1 MTLAMAPP
9 TEIVIPYRP
18 RKWARQAHAT
28 FKRWLALVL
37 HRRAGKTTFE
47 LNHHQRAATNDDW
60 ERQRLRY
67 LLPKAPADQ
76 IETLLK
82 KRIYWHVMPSYKQ
95 AKLVAWEMLK
105 DIARPI
111 PGHKFNE
118 SELLVVYPNGNRVQL
133 IGADNPDSLR
143 GPGLSGLS
151 LDEFSQI
158 PKNVFGEILSKA
170 LADHV
175 GYCIWS
181 GTIKGHDQLFQLYE
195 AAKLDPEWFALWQDV
210 DVSLTEEEGATITA
224 LIRAMEDD
232 RKLVINGAMTQ
243 DEFDQEWYLSPD
255 AAIQGAWY
263 RKEMAAAKTQGRITR
278 VPVEPMLP
286 VDTDWDL
293 GMDDST
299 AIVFSQSLRSGE
311 VRIVD
316 YYEAS
321 GEGFQH
327 YINALNGTSEGAEH
341 RKAYVYG
348 KHYPPHDIAVRELGT
363 GKSRK
368 DTAKSLGLTFEEPL
382 PALALTDGI
391 NAARLFLSKCWFDET
406 RAAALIESLR
416 NYRKAHNARLNEFT
430 GTPVHNWASHGAD
443 AYRGL
448 AVRYQPPS
456 APRPTFMDEPR
467 REFQPTDW
475 MSG

>member
-1 MTLAMAPP
+1 MTIAPP
-9 TEIVIPYRP
+9 TDVLIPYKP
-18 RKWARQAHAT
+18 RKWAKGAHAT

-47 LNHHQRAATNDDW
+47 LNHHQRAATDDEW
-60 ERQRLRY
+60 ERKRLTY
-67 LLPKAPADQ
+67 LLPDAPASQ
-76 IETLLK
+76 IETLMQ

-105 DIARPI
+105 DFARPI

-133 IGADNPDSLR
+133 IGGDNPDSLR

-158 PKNVFGEILSKA
+158 AGNVFGEILSKA

-181 GTIKGHDQLFQLYE
+181 GTIKGHDQLFKLYGS
-195 AAKLDPEWFALWQDV
+195 AKDDPEWFALWQDV
-210 DVSLTEEEGATITA
+210 DVSLANEEGATITA
-224 LIRAMEDD
+224 LTRAMEDD
-232 RKLVINGAMTQ
+232 RKLVLNGAMTQ
-243 DEFDQEWYLSPD
+243 DEYDQEWYLSAD

-263 RKEMAAAKTQGRITR
+263 RKEMAAAKAQGRITR
-278 VPVEPMLP
+278 VPIEPTLP

-293 GMDDST
+293 GVDDAM

-321 GEGFQH
+321 GEGFPH
-327 YINALNGTSEGAEH
+327 YVRVLADRGYT
-341 RKAYVYG
+341 YG
-348 KHYPPHDIAVRELGT
+348 HHHPPHDIAVREMGT

-368 DTAKSLGLTFEEPL
+368 ETAKSLGLTFEEPL
-382 PALALTDGI
+382 SALSLADGI
-391 NAARLFLSKCWFDET
+391 DATRLLLAKCWFDET
-406 RAAALIESLR
+406 RTASLLEALR
-416 NYRKAHNARLNEFT
+416 HYRKSLNTRLGEFT

-443 AYRGL
+443 AMRTL
-448 AVRYQPPS
+448 AVRHQAPKLKRDIDRS
-456 APRPTFMDEPR
+456 AYAS
-467 REFQPTDW
+467 
-475 MSG
+475 SGVSGAFAGI

>member
-1 MTLAMAPP
+1 MIAAPTL
-9 TEIVIPYRP
+9 VQIPYKP
-18 RKWARQAHAT
+18 RKWAKPAHAS

-47 LNHHQRAATNDDW
+47 LNHHQRAATDDHW
-60 ERQRLRY
+60 ERRRLQF
-67 LLPKAPADQ
+67 LLPHAPAAQ
-76 IETLLK
+76 IETLLA

-158 PKNVFGEILSKA
+158 PGNVFGEILSKA

-181 GTIKGHDQLFQLYE
+181 GTIKGHDQLFKLHE
-195 AAKLDPEWFALWQDV
+195 NAKEDPEWFTLWQNV
-210 DVSLTEEEGATITA
+210 DVSLAQEEGATITA
-224 LIRAMEDD
+224 LTRAMADD
-232 RKLVINGAMTQ
+232 QKLVKTGAMTQ
-243 DEFDQEWYLSPD
+243 DEYDQEWYLSAD
-255 AAIQGAWY
+255 AAIQGAFY
-263 RKEMAAAKTQGRITR
+263 RKEMAAVKAEGRITR

-321 GEGFQH
+321 GEGFPH
-327 YINALNGTSEGAEH
+327 YIRILAE
-341 RKAYVYG
+341 KGYTYG

-368 DTAKSLGLTFEEPL
+368 EVAAELGLRFEAPQSPL
-382 PALALTDGI
+382 PVQDGI
-391 NAARLFLSKCWFDET
+391 DAARLLLAKCWFDEKKT
-406 RAAALIESLR
+406 LPLMESLR
-416 NYRKAHNARLNEFT
+416 NYRKSFNTRLNEFT
-430 GTPVHNWASHGAD
+430 GTPLHNWASHGAD
-443 AYRGL
+443 AFRGL
-448 AVRYQPPS
+448 AVRYELPIAVRAHARVEALP
-456 APRPTFMDEPR
+456 ATAGG
-467 REFQPTDW
+467 W
-475 MSG
+475 MSM

>member
-1 MTLAMAPP
+1 MAV
-9 TEIVIPYRP
+9 TEIVIPYKP
-18 RKWARQAHAT
+18 RKWAKAAHAT
-28 FKRWLALVL
+28 FKRWMALVL

-47 LNHHQRAATNDDW
+47 LNHHQRAATDDHW
-60 ERQRLRY
+60 ERQRLTY
-67 LLPKAPADQ
+67 LLPGAPADQ
-76 IETLLK
+76 IEALLR

-151 LDEFSQI
+151 LDEFSQH
-158 PKNVFGEILSKA
+158 PSNVFGEILSKA

-181 GTIKGHDQLFQLYE
+181 GTIKGHDQLFKLHE
-195 AAKLDPEWFALWQDV
+195 AAKRDPDWFALWQDV
-210 DVSLTEEEGATITA
+210 DVSLAQEEGATITA
-224 LIRAMEDD
+224 LNRAMEDD
-232 RKLVINGAMTQ
+232 RKLVVSGAMTQ
-243 DEFDQEWYLSPD
+243 DEYDQEWYLSPD
-255 AAIQGAWY
+255 AAIQGAFY
-263 RKEMAAAKTQGRITR
+263 RKEMAAAKAQGRITR
-278 VPVEPMLP
+278 VPIEPMVP

-299 AIVFSQSLRSGE
+299 SIVFSQSFRSGE

-321 GEGFQH
+321 GEGFPH
-327 YINALNGTSEGAEH
+327 YVRVLNEKG
-341 RKAYVYG
+341 YVYG
-348 KHYPPHDIAVRELGT
+348 KHWPPHDIAVRELGT

-368 DTAKSLGLTFEEPL
+368 DTARELGLIFQAPPAAL
-382 PALALTDGI
+382 PLTDGI
-391 NAARLFLSKCWFDET
+391 DATRLLLAKCWFNEAT
-406 RAAALIESLR
+406 TGPLLESLR
-416 NYRKAHNARLNEFT
+416 NYRKSLNSRLQEFT

-443 AYRGL
+443 AMRGL
-448 AVRYQPPS
+448 AVRHKTPLEKGRPSAMPQPPTGPM
-456 APRPTFMDEPR
+456 A
-467 REFQPTDW
+467 W
-475 MSG
+475 GV

>member
-1 MTLAMAPP
+1 MTQ
-9 TEIVIPYRP
+9 EITIPYKP
-18 RKWARQAHAT
+18 RNWARDAHAT

-47 LNHHQRAATNDDW
+47 LNHHQRAAIDDDW
-60 ERQRLRY
+60 ERARLKF
-67 LLPKAPADQ
+67 LLPDAPSDQ

-133 IGADNPDSLR
+133 IGGDNPDSLR
-143 GPGLSGLS
+143 GPALSGLS

-158 PKNVFGEILSKA
+158 PANVFGEILSKA

-181 GTIKGHDQLFQLYE
+181 GTIKGHDQLFKLHQ
-195 AAKLDPEWFALWQDV
+195 AAKDNPEWFALWQDV
-210 DVSLTEEEGATITA
+210 DASLANEEGATITA
-224 LIRAMEDD
+224 LSRAMEDD
-232 RKLVINGAMTQ
+232 RKLVLDGVMTQ
-243 DEFDQEWYLSPD
+243 DEYDQEWYLSPD
-255 AAIQGAWY
+255 AAIQGAFY
-263 RKEMAAAKTQGRITR
+263 RKEMAAAKAEGRITR
-278 VPVEPMLP
+278 VPVDPAIP

-293 GMDDST
+293 GIDDAM
-299 AIVFSQSLRSGE
+299 AITFSQSPRGGD

-316 YYEAS
+316 YYENN
-321 GEGFQH
+321 GEGFPH
-327 YINALNGTSEGAEH
+327 YIQVLQKRGYT
-341 RKAYVYG
+341 YG

-368 DTAKSLGLTFEEPL
+368 EVAASLGLRFEEPQ
-382 PALALTDGI
+382 PALEITEGI
-391 NAARLFLSKCWFDET
+391 NATRLLLAKCWFDET
-406 RAAALIESLR
+406 KASKLIEALR
-416 NYRKAHNARLNEFT
+416 NYRKALNTRLNEFT

-443 AYRGL
+443 TMRGL
-448 AVRYQPPS
+448 AVRYQVPKIKRDINRTAYTS
-456 APRPTFMDEPR
+456 TSMVGA
-467 REFQPTDW
+467 FQ
-475 MSG
+475 GI

>member
-1 MTLAMAPP
+1 MTLAPP
-9 TEIVIPYRP
+9 MEIVIPYRP
-18 RKWARQAHAT
+18 RKWARAAHAT

-60 ERQRLRY
+60 ERQRLTY

-181 GTIKGHDQLFQLYE
+181 GTIKGHDQLFDLH
-195 AAKLDPEWFALWQDV
+195 AAATVDPEWFALWQDV
-210 DVSLTEEEGATITA
+210 DVSLANEEGATITA

-232 RKLVINGAMTQ
+232 RKLVVNGAMTQ

-278 VPVEPMLP
+278 VPVDPVLP
-286 VDTDWDL
+286 VNTDWDL

-299 AIVFSQSLRSGE
+299 AIVFSQSFRSGE

-321 GEGFQH
+321 GEGFGH
-327 YINALNGTSEGAEH
+327 YIQVLADRGYT
-341 RKAYVYG
+341 YG

-368 DTAKSLGLTFEEPL
+368 ETAASLGLKFEEPL

-391 NAARLFLSKCWFDET
+391 NATRLFLAKCWFDEKHS
-406 RAAALIESLR
+406 AGLIESLR

-443 AYRGL
+443 AFRGL
-448 AVRYQPPS
+448 AVRYQPPEEE
-456 APRPTFMDEPR
+456 RPKFMDEPR
-467 REFQPTDW
+467 SQTYAGTDW
-475 MSG
+475 MSV

>member
-1 MTLAMAPP
+1 VIAALPP
-9 TEIVIPYRP
+9 IRVEIPYKP
-18 RKWARQAHAT
+18 RNWARPAHAT

-47 LNHHQRAATNDDW
+47 LNHHQRAATDDNW
-60 ERQRLRY
+60 ERKRLRY
-67 LLPKAPADQ
+67 LLPDAPVSQ

-133 IGADNPDSLR
+133 IGGDNPDSLR
-143 GPGLSGLS
+143 GPALSGLS

-158 PKNVFGEILSKA
+158 PANVFGEILSKA

-181 GTIKGHDQLFQLYE
+181 GTIKGHDQLYKLYQ
-195 AAKLDPEWFALWQDV
+195 AACLNPEWFALWQDV
-210 DVSLTEEEGATITA
+210 DVSLANEEGATITA
-224 LIRAMEDD
+224 LNRAMSDD
-232 RKLVINGAMTQ
+232 RGLVADGVMTQ
-243 DEFDQEWYLSPD
+243 DEYDQEWYLSPD

-263 RKEMAAAKTQGRITR
+263 RKEMATAKAQGRITR
-278 VPVEPMLP
+278 VPYEPMLP
-286 VDTDWDL
+286 VNTDWDL

-299 AIVFSQSLRSGE
+299 AIIFSQSFRSGE
-311 VRIVD
+311 IRVID

-321 GEGFQH
+321 GEGFAH
-327 YINALNGTSEGAEH
+327 YVKALNGTLEGCEH
-341 RKAYVYG
+341 RREYVYG
-348 KHYPPHDIAVRELGT
+348 KHHPPHDIAVRELGT

-368 DTAKSLGLTFEEPL
+368 ETAASLGLTFEEPL
-382 PALALTDGI
+382 PALEVKDGI
-391 NAARLFLSKCWFDET
+391 DATRLLLSKCWFDET
-406 RAAALIESLR
+406 RCARLIEALR
-416 NYRKAHNARLNEFT
+416 NYRKAFNTRLAEFT
-430 GTPVHNWASHGAD
+430 GTPVHNWASHGSD
-443 AYRGL
+443 ALRGL
-448 AVRYQPPS
+448 AVRYQPPGETR
-456 APRPTFMDEPR
+456 RPFMYEP
-467 REFQPTDW
+467 QLADSTGTGW
-475 MSG
+475 MGR